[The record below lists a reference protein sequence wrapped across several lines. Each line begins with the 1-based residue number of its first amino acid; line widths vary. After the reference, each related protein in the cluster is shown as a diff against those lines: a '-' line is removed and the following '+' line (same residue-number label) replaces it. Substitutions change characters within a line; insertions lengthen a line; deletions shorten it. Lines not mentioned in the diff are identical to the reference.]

1 MSIYIILGTPSA
13 FDFHTF
19 SEATSRSLELLAPLA
34 ELHDTIWSIS
44 AEPGF
49 FFSSPRAQA
58 IVGQVHQYIDAI
70 QSGFVAAQYGY
81 TAADDIISLSQVLDS
96 TTKEEREAYMI
107 GTLELANKA
116 YAASTESYQAFRSI
130 GATLVFLMEQYVDE
144 LRSGHSGEIRGGSS
158 SRTLSTMQHLKSQL
172 YVLENFAAHASALA
186 RWWDWVRI
194 EINPRPIAYAGMSP
208 VSFDFDSLRQR
219 SVIQLWIL
227 LRNQFA
233 DYTNMGRRLQGVH
246 PRIMSKRASRMRGQ
260 KQQARDATRMDIQQA
275 LRMLGDQQ
283 RQNYAPNVLAYAKP
297 WGPPDVH
304 PVVDCSSMFYQTW
317 HNSIIFVNDCQGSWS
332 LKCGL
337 VLCNASGC
345 LAVFNL
351 FLFPGTDTLRI
362 WGSSRMPNSKVMA
375 RKYGHKHAPTASK
388 PNKEAR
394 MTTGVEKH
402 FKGRYNTVTA
412 V

>member
-1 MSIYIILGTPSA
+1 M
-13 FDFHTF
+13 
-19 SEATSRSLELLAPLA
+19 
-34 ELHDTIWSIS
+34 
-44 AEPGF
+44 
-49 FFSSPRAQA
+49 
-58 IVGQVHQYIDAI
+58 
-70 QSGFVAAQYGY
+70 
-81 TAADDIISLSQVLDS
+81 
-96 TTKEEREAYMI
+96 
-107 GTLELANKA
+107 
-116 YAASTESYQAFRSI
+116 
-130 GATLVFLMEQYVDE
+130 DE

-233 DYTNMGRRLQGVH
+233 DYTNMVGVAPVLALKYCCMLLLISRLQGRRLQGVH

-283 RQNYAPNVLAYAKP
+283 RQNYAPTVLAYAKP

-304 PVVDCSSMFYQTW
+304 
-317 HNSIIFVNDCQGSWS
+317 
-332 LKCGL
+332 
-337 VLCNASGC
+337 SG
-345 LAVFNL
+345 
-351 FLFPGTDTLRI
+351 D
-362 WGSSRMPNSKVMA
+362 GSSGSCGCIVM
-375 RKYGHKHAPTASK
+375 
-388 PNKEAR
+388 
-394 MTTGVEKH
+394 
-402 FKGRYNTVTA
+402 
-412 V
+412 